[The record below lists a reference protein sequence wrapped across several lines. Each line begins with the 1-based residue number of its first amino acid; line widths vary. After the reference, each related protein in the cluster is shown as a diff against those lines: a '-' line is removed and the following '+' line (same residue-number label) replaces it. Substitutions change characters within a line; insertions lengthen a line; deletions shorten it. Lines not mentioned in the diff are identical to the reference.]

1 MLAVLAVLAVVRR
14 SIRLSA
20 SVALRI
26 ANANSVTTLG
36 QRAAPKLLTLPQV
49 EFNDFEAVLKRSFKQ
64 MHENAGALVK
74 AHMESHGGSDS
85 EWWIGDGQRFV
96 KNDNC
101 PFCGQSTKGLDI
113 IRPDPCADWGFALN
127 WAAGASPVA
136 HHLRCARGGGAV
148 SSYK

>member
-1 MLAVLAVLAVVRR
+1 MLAAVRR

-20 SVALRI
+20 SAAMRI
-26 ANANSVTTLG
+26 ANANSATTLG

-49 EFNDFEAVLKRSFKQ
+49 EFNDFEAVVKRSFKP

-85 EWWIGDGQRFV
+85 ERWIGDGQRFV

-101 PFCGQSTKGLDI
+101 PFCGQSTKRLDI
-113 IRPDPCADWGFALN
+113 IGPEPCADRGGAQN

-136 HHLRCARGGGAV
+136 HHLYCARGGGGAV